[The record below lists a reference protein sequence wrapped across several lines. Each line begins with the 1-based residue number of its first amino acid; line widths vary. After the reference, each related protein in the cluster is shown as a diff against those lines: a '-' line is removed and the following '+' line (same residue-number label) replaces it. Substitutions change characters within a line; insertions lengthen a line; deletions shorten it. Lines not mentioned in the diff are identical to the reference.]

1 MSIEDVDYLKLNS
14 IRQSYTFLVD
24 SKNRDRNVYPEPN
37 NYSLSFTSPFK
48 NVIGIEVVDVS
59 IPKTMYNIDYTNNT
73 LYFCIG
79 KTEIPIMIDDKG
91 NETYDESI
99 FTKIEIEGGDYT
111 TQTFLTTL
119 KNIFFEMKINLD
131 IFSVSNPPELTN
143 LIYFA
148 SSEPFIFDMKRS
160 TISEVIGF
168 DLYAN
173 EKNNNTKY
181 SFKDYNKKIGL
192 EKIYHSF
199 LDTETNRNIIRS
211 PGMIY
216 LLNNKYIILRCHEIE
231 EHLYRSLSYT
241 KYNLGL
247 GKLRI
252 NSYGYND
259 EKTSFMKV
267 PLRIFHPIGKLSRIT
282 LRFETA
288 EGELYDFKGIN
299 HNIVFAIYYYE
310 PVNNKSMTK
319 YILNPEYKINFIDYL
334 RKQEE
339 QEGDSDDNEDL
350 SRDDINIYMKN
361 ELLYNKE
368 GLENNNKKLL
378 SKKIKQHKE
387 SNNEYKNEIIRNEII
402 ANRKIIENINKETS
416 SENTETSSENTET
429 SSESEQ
435 SYI

>member
-1 MSIEDVDYLKLNS
+1 MPIEDVDYLKLNS
-14 IRQSYTFLVD
+14 ITQSYTFLVD
-24 SKNRDRNVYPEPN
+24 SKNRDRAIYPEPN
-37 NYSLSFTSPFK
+37 NYVINFTSPFK

-59 IPKTMYNIDYTNNT
+59 IPKTMYNIDYTNNL
-73 LYFCIG
+73 LYFYIG
-79 KTEIPIMIDDKG
+79 QSEIPIIIDKNG
-91 NETYDESI
+91 IEVYDESL
-99 FTKIEIEGGDYT
+99 FTKIELEGGDYT
-111 TQTFLTTL
+111 TQTFLIAL
-119 KNIFFEMKINLD
+119 RDIFFKNNINLNV
-131 IFSVSNPPELTN
+131 FSVSNPAELTN
-143 LIYFA
+143 LIYFE
-148 SSEPFIFDMKRS
+148 STEPFIFDMKRS

-168 DLYAN
+168 DLYTN

-181 SFKDYNKKIGL
+181 SFKDYNKKIGF

-199 LDTETNRNIIRS
+199 KETNNGIDRHLIYS

-216 LLNNKYIILRCHEIE
+216 LLNNKYIILRCYEIE

-259 EKTSFMKV
+259 EKTSFLKV

-282 LRFETA
+282 LKFETA

-310 PVNNKSMTK
+310 PVNNTNMTK
-319 YILNPEYKINFIDYL
+319 YILNPEYKTNFIDYL
-334 RKQEE
+334 RRQEE

-361 ELLYNKE
+361 ELLYNKK

-378 SKKIKQHKE
+378 SKKIKEHRE
-387 SNNEYKNEIIRNEII
+387 NNIEYKNEIIRNEII
-402 ANRKIIENINKETS
+402 SNRKIIEN
-416 SENTETSSENTET
+416 NTETSSYNTETTTET
-429 SSESEQ
+429 SSESDNL
-435 SYI
+435 SS